1 MFGMT
6 KSKATVSNGVTG
18 VPEMHFPGFED
29 ELEDVI
35 KDNVMESPPE
45 AWERVPDLEPVR
57 DGLSDATSTEPKH
70 TSITQAS
77 LAALA
82 AFEGEMRAS
91 AAGLEVLDTTLAAIG
106 AAHETANRLL
116 GSLRSG
122 VLRANDFEEANASFS
137 SENRRLSEQLERAK
151 HTQSQLESAEEASKR
166 RIELLIKDYDAVK
179 IALGRSQIEAIE
191 IRDALA
197 EADSEKTTLI
207 YELATKATSVD
218 RYARENELLRQKCVN
233 QQISLAAVEQR
244 HSELE
249 MKLNETVAIRKAETA
264 EMADLR
270 MRHDNI
276 EKEFRRLQKQSE
288 HFQVR
293 FAESQERIMT
303 LGADFEELQGRHV
316 ATNERFRAET
326 EVMKAKLE
334 TAVRKGMADAHEI
347 AVLKQQ
353 LGDAVAAASAAE
365 AHLTCANGQIAA
377 KQAKDD
383 CERDTGISSAIGIAS
398 YGRERQENKIK
409 ALAEPSRLNGDGA
422 RSGRSRQKAL
432 VAGSK

>member
-6 KSKATVSNGVTG
+6 KPKATVSHDAAR
-18 VPEMHFPGFED
+18 VPDMEFPGFEH
-29 ELEDVI
+29 ELEDVLEE
-35 KDNVMESPPE
+35 NVTEELPE
-45 AWERVPDLEPVR
+45 AWEHIHDLEPIR
-57 DGLSDATSTEPKH
+57 DDLTSEVSAEPRH

-91 AAGLEVLDTTLAAIG
+91 TAGLEVLDTTLAAIG

-122 VLRANDFEEANASFS
+122 VLRANDFEEANAAFS
-137 SENRRLSEQLERAK
+137 SENRRLSEQLEQAK

-166 RIELLIKDYDAVK
+166 RIELLIRDYDEVK

-197 EADSEKTTLI
+197 EADNEKTTLI
-207 YELATKATSVD
+207 YELATKTTTVD
-218 RYARENELLRQKCVN
+218 RYARENELLRQKCIN

-264 EMADLR
+264 EMATLR
-270 MRHDNI
+270 MRHDNT
-276 EKEFRRLQKQSE
+276 EKECRRLQKQSE
-288 HFQVR
+288 LSQVR
-293 FAESQERIMT
+293 FAESQERMMT
-303 LGADFEELQGRHV
+303 LEADLEDLQNCRL
-316 ATNERFRAET
+316 ATNERFRAEA

-334 TAVRKGMADAHEI
+334 TAVRKSIAEADEI
-347 AVLKQQ
+347 AALKRQ
-353 LGDAVAAASAAE
+353 LGDAVAAMGVAE
-365 AHLTCANGQIAA
+365 AQLACANEQTTAH
-377 KQAKDD
+377 KPKDGR
-383 CERDTGISSAIGIAS
+383 ERDTGISSVIGIAS
-398 YGRERQENKIK
+398 YGRGRQEKKNK
-409 ALAEPSRLNGDGA
+409 ALAEPSRLNG
-422 RSGRSRQKAL
+422 SGVREVRSRQKVL
-432 VAGSK
+432 VSGAK